1 MESER
6 NSDGPKYRKR
16 LFVRE
21 LSITPKGFLRV
32 AQTAFASL
40 YLIIIT
46 GSLVRLTGSG
56 LGCADWPRCSESK
69 FVDVS
74 NSHAAIE
81 QVNRLFTGVV
91 AASVI
96 LAVLLSVRL
105 RPKRRDLV
113 GMSVGLVVG
122 VLAQVLLGGIVVLT
136 GLNPFSNIAHFL
148 VSIVLMSNAYMLL
161 QHARIFRTQEAVL
174 PRREPEISNPRI
186 ILLVRIVLFLTGA
199 AVVTGTVVTGS
210 GPHAG
215 DENAIRIALAISTAA
230 KIHSITVITC
240 LVTALILFLVARRE
254 PTSWRILAHPLERF
268 LAIGFLQGL
277 IGYVQYFSGLPM
289 LLVAVHV
296 ALSVAVW
303 LGALDLFWNSKLP
316 KDV

>member
-1 MESER
+1 MS
-6 NSDGPKYRKR
+6 K
-16 LFVRE
+16 LA
-21 LSITPKGFLRV
+21 ITPKGFLRV

-74 NSHAAIE
+74 SSHATIE
-81 QVNRLFTGVV
+81 QLNRLFTGVV
-91 AASVI
+91 AASVA

-113 GMSVGLVVG
+113 GMSAGLVVG
-122 VLAQVLLGGIVVLT
+122 VLAQVLLGGLVVLT

-148 VSIVLMSNAYMLL
+148 VSILLISNAYMLL
-161 QHARIFRTQEAVL
+161 RHAEIFRTTDVVL
-174 PRREPEISNPRI
+174 PRREPELTNKRISS
-186 ILLVRIVLFLTGA
+186 LVRIVMTMTGIA
-199 AVVTGTVVTGS
+199 LVAGTVVTGS

-215 DENAIRIALAISTAA
+215 DEKAVRINLAINLVA
-230 KIHSITVITC
+230 KIHSISVLIC
-240 LVTALILFLVARRE
+240 LATAGVLFLLARKD
-254 PTSWRILAHPLERF
+254 PISWRILGHPLERF
-268 LAIGFLQGL
+268 LGVGLLQGL
-277 IGYVQYFSGLPM
+277 IGYVQYFSGLPV
-289 LLVAVHV
+289 LLVAIHV

-303 LGALDLFWNSKLP
+303 LGALDMYWNSRLP
-316 KDV
+316 RPA

>member
-1 MESER
+1 M
-6 NSDGPKYRKR
+6 
-16 LFVRE
+16 RE
-21 LSITPKGFLRV
+21 VNITPKGFLRV

-56 LGCADWPRCSESK
+56 LGCADWPRCSETK

-96 LAVLLSVRL
+96 LAVLLSLRL

-113 GMSVGLVVG
+113 AMSVGLVIG
-122 VLAQVLLGGIVVLT
+122 VLAQVVIGVIVVLT

-148 VSIVLMSNAYMLL
+148 VSILLMSNAYMLL
-161 QHARIFRTQEAVL
+161 QHAKIFRTTDIVP
-174 PRREPEISNPRI
+174 PRREPEITENRVTF
-186 ILLVRIVLFLTGA
+186 LVRVVLVMTGV
-199 AVVTGTVVTGS
+199 AVVTGTIVTGS

-215 DENAIRIALAISTAA
+215 DENAIRIDLAINIAA
-230 KIHSITVITC
+230 RIHSVSVLIC
-240 LVTALILFLVARRE
+240 LATAFVLLLSARRDA
-254 PTSWRILAHPLERF
+254 TSWRILAHPLELF
-268 LAIGFLQGL
+268 LGIGLLQGL
-277 IGYVQYFSGLPM
+277 IGYVQYFSGLPV

-296 ALSVAVW
+296 AISVAVW
-303 LGALDLFWNSKLP
+303 LGALDLYWNSRLP
-316 KDV
+316 KPA

>member
-1 MESER
+1 
-6 NSDGPKYRKR
+6 
-16 LFVRE
+16 VRE

-161 QHARIFRTQEAVL
+161 QHARIFRTQEAAL
-174 PRREPEISNPRI
+174 PRRDPEITDAKTL
-186 ILLVRIVLFLTGA
+186 LLVRIVLFLTGA

-316 KDV
+316 KDA

>member
-1 MESER
+1 MS
-6 NSDGPKYRKR
+6 K
-16 LFVRE
+16 LA
-21 LSITPKGFLRV
+21 ITPKGFLRV

-74 NSHAAIE
+74 SSHATIE
-81 QVNRLFTGVV
+81 QLNRLFTGVV
-91 AASVI
+91 AASVA

-113 GMSVGLVVG
+113 GMSAGLVVG
-122 VLAQVLLGGIVVLT
+122 VLAQVLLGGLVVLT

-148 VSIVLMSNAYMLL
+148 VSILLISNAYMLL
-161 QHARIFRTQEAVL
+161 RHAEIFRTTDVVL
-174 PRREPEISNPRI
+174 PRREPELTNKRISS
-186 ILLVRIVLFLTGA
+186 LVRIVMTMTGVA
-199 AVVTGTVVTGS
+199 IVAGTVVTGS

-215 DENAIRIALAISTAA
+215 DENAVRINLAINLVA
-230 KIHSITVITC
+230 KIHSISVLIC
-240 LVTALILFLVARRE
+240 LATAGVLFLLARKD
-254 PTSWRILAHPLERF
+254 PISWRILGHPLERF
-268 LAIGFLQGL
+268 LGVGLLQGL
-277 IGYVQYFSGLPM
+277 IGYVQYFSGLPV
-289 LLVAVHV
+289 LLVAIHV

-303 LGALDLFWNSKLP
+303 LGALDMYWNSRLP
-316 KDV
+316 RPA